1 MGVSSIHKT
10 FLSWLNSIHTDGES
24 RAIFGAREIHF
35 MDDKA
40 GPGGNAVN
48 GNVVTSTSVSA
59 CMDYRRNKTLV
70 GGMMTDR
77 EDRGNMCRCMV
88 AMDVCE

>member
-1 MGVSSIHKT
+1 
-10 FLSWLNSIHTDGES
+10 
-24 RAIFGAREIHF
+24 

-48 GNVVTSTSVSA
+48 GNVVTSASVSA
-59 CMDYRRNKTLV
+59 CMNYRRNMMLV
-70 GGMMTDR
+70 GGMMRDR
-77 EDRGNMCRCMV
+77 EDTGNMCWCMV

>member
-1 MGVSSIHKT
+1 
-10 FLSWLNSIHTDGES
+10 
-24 RAIFGAREIHF
+24 

-40 GPGGNAVN
+40 GPGGNVVN

-59 CMDYRRNKTLV
+59 CMNYRRNKTLA

-77 EDRGNMCRCMV
+77 EDTGNMCWCMV